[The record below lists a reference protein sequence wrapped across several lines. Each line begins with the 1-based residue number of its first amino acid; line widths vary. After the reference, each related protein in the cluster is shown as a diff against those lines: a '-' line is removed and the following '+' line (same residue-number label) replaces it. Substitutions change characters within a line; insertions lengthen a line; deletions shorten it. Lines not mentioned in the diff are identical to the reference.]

1 MYKSRRLGVI
11 ELIVSILLVVLGVY
25 TLSSPGAALES
36 AVIIYGILAVVMGV
50 FDIVVYV
57 RLERRTGFGPV
68 ISLVTGIISILA
80 GVMILLETVSGVLAL
95 SWLFPIW
102 FICHCISRLMN
113 LGLTRLAAGRAF
125 YYLALVLN
133 ILGLIVGI
141 VMCFSPLFS
150 VLTLAYMVGFYL
162 ILLGIDGIVMAVSN
176 FTRR

>member
-1 MYKSRRLGVI
+1 MYKSRGFGVF
-11 ELIVSILLVVLGVY
+11 ELIVSILLIVLGVY
-25 TLSSPGAALES
+25 TLSRPGAALES
-36 AVIIYGILAVVMGV
+36 AVIVYGILAIAMGV

-57 RLERRTGFGPV
+57 KLVRRTGFGPV

-80 GVMILLETVSGVLAL
+80 GVMILLEPVAGVLAL

-162 ILLGIDGIVMAVSN
+162 ILLGIDGIVMAVSS

>member
-80 GVMILLETVSGVLAL
+80 GVMILLEPVAGVLAL

-113 LGLTRLAAGRAF
+113 LGLTRLAAGTAF

>member
-1 MYKSRRLGVI
+1 MYKSRGFGVF
-11 ELIVSILLVVLGVY
+11 ELIVSILLIVLGVY
-25 TLSSPGAALES
+25 TLSRPGAALES
-36 AVIIYGILAVVMGV
+36 AVIVYGILAIAMGV

-57 RLERRTGFGPV
+57 KLERRTGFGPV
-68 ISLVTGIISILA
+68 VSLVTGIISILA
-80 GVMILLETVSGVLAL
+80 GVMILLEPVAGVLAL

-113 LGLTRLAAGRAF
+113 LGLTRLAAGTAF